1 MHTRHWVLFGVTIG
15 LTSACSRPSQPDPSS
30 HAVPSASAAVVA
42 AASGPAKEPAVARPS
57 KDRIVTGEGITITET
72 TTGEVKLKTIDLWKG
87 PIDTTYENC
96 GFFTAAV
103 PVLERQLSPDRA
115 KLLKSV
121 CADAAAPPK

>member
-1 MHTRHWVLFGVTIG
+1 MRTRHRVLLG
-15 LTSACSRPSQPDPSS
+15 LAVALPVACSRPSQHESS
-30 HAVPSASAAVVA
+30 QSAPSASVVA
-42 AASGPAKEPAVARPS
+42 IAAAPGSAKEPAAARPS
-57 KDRIVTGEGITITET
+57 KDRIVTGEGITITEA
-72 TTGEVKLKTIDLWKG
+72 TTGEVKLKTVDLWKG
-87 PIDTTYENC
+87 PIDTTYESC